1 MTLHKIL
8 HQCHKVLR
16 IWCGSF
22 GTKFDSPTPLSL
34 AITKNDQQN
43 STADCTSIISLR
55 KKLSGKTYSTFSTTK
70 KKNIQSRRIF
80 PLPVPMPLSSSPALL
95 LRIHE
100 QSPPA
105 AETQCKLP
113 ATNSNAQECQY
124 PLARCAFHMYVRGE
138 ETQKV
143 SICDYSLV

>member
-1 MTLHKIL
+1 MINKIL
-8 HQCHKVLR
+8 QLIAQV
-16 IWCGSF
+16 S
-22 GTKFDSPTPLSL
+22 SL
-34 AITKNDQQN
+34 YEKNCRVKHTVH
-43 STADCTSIISLR
+43 SVPP
-55 KKLSGKTYSTFSTTK
+55 K
-70 KKNIQSRRIF
+70 KKIIQSRRIF